1 MIIKTKD
8 ITPSVYSK
16 ESRDFQLIGR
26 LYDAVFN
33 SVKMSIDSMINEP
46 LSKHSDE
53 RFLDLVAKTLGFESK
68 HNYNIENLHALC
80 SSFKKIMFHK
90 GTELAIEEAIN
101 MLLKAQNI
109 DKFYFKNIDKVNKT
123 VIIYIPQELKDVVLL
138 EDLMNYILP
147 AGFVYE
153 IYVSDIEE
161 TDDVKDEFSFE
172 ASVKVVEGTS
182 SQLSRIESFI
192 NSSLVTEGPKETS
205 AISGKDYIEEKLE
218 E

>member
-33 SVKMSIDSMINEP
+33 SVKMSIDSMTNEP

-53 RFLDLVAKTLGFESK
+53 RFLDLVARTLGFESK

-147 AGFVYE
+147 AGFTYE
-153 IYVSDIEE
+153 IYQRDL
-161 TDDVKDEFSFE
+161 VKS
-172 ASVKVVEGTS
+172 VVEDPYKFIVEKKIVDGTS
-182 SQLSRIESFI
+182 SQLSRIDSFI

-205 AISGKDYIEEKLE
+205 AISGKDYIEGKL
-218 E
+218 